1 MDTDN
6 EQSLE
11 RLRILLEKNF
21 SWPSVYMFKLIIPA
35 DNRIFAMVKNLF
47 PEEARFF
54 TRNSKSGKY
63 IIITVKE
70 LMLNP
75 EEVIARYREALEIEG
90 IIML

>member
-54 TRNSKSGKY
+54 IRNSKSGKY